1 MYMVMFV
8 LDDPCQLDA
17 VLAAWETIGV
27 SGVTIVESTG
37 ILRRKVQRRLIPA
50 RFSLGQ
56 APVCEEE
63 NHYTLFAIVPD
74 EDRVRKCLT
83 AAEGVVGN
91 LDEPH
96 TGVLAAWPL
105 ALVKGVPGRPEA
117 AR

>member
-8 LDDPCQLDA
+8 LDEPCELDG

-27 SGVTIVESTG
+27 SGVTIIESTG
-37 ILRRKVQRRLIPA
+37 IQRRKVQRRLIPA

-56 APVCEEE
+56 APTCEEE

-74 EDRVRKCLT
+74 EARARQCLA
-83 AAEGVVGN
+83 AAEAVVGN

-105 ALVKGVPGRPEA
+105 TLVKGIPDRAEA